1 MKPIHLDKIKE
12 TKNNGPMM
20 VKLKNYIDFWIIL
33 WIKDRLD
40 FYLFIY
46 EDPGNYDGSLVDLWL
61 YMNCKCDD

>member
-33 WIKDRLD
+33 RIKDRLD
-40 FYLFIY
+40 FFIY

>member
-1 MKPIHLDKIKE
+1 MKSIHLDKIRE

-33 WIKDRLD
+33 RIKDRLD
-40 FYLFIY
+40 FFIY